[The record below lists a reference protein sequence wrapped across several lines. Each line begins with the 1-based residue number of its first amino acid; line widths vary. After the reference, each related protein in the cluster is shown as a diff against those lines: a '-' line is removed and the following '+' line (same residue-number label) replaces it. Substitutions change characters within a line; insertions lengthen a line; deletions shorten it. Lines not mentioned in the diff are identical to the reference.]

1 MVYTKEE
8 KKEYNKK
15 YYEVNKLKNKCEHG
29 KQKSRCKECG
39 GREICEHERIKTKC
53 VPCKGGSICEH
64 NKQKTHCIECQGSSI
79 CEHSRVKGRC
89 KECQGTGICEHN
101 KRKYECIECGG
112 TSICIHNKLKS
123 RCKDCGG
130 NEICI
135 HNRQKYNCKDCRGSG
150 ICEHNKQKSFCKD
163 CKGSSICEHNKLK
176 RRCKECKGSSIC
188 EHNRRKDKCKEC
200 LSPEE
205 YFAVTQRNSLNRVL
219 KCSSNIKK
227 TQRSIEYLG
236 CTAEYFLEFLKNKMT
251 DGMNFNN
258 IHLDHIKPVSRFN
271 LDNPDEFSSCVHY
284 TNFQPLLAA
293 DNMIKSNKWSDEDE
307 IFWNENIK
315 GKEYNKIYIPV

>member
-163 CKGSSICEHNKLK
+163 CKGSSICEHN
-176 RRCKECKGSSIC
+176 
-188 EHNRRKDKCKEC
+188 RRKDKCKEC